1 MLPVL
6 PLWSADPQSVMDHH
20 AKSFAWAARL
30 LGATAR
36 RDAAL
41 LYAYARAADDFADE
55 EHLGSLE
62 QRSKALQKLRDG
74 ALHSTRLAN
83 TQSEESLA
91 TRTGLMLRRHGVP
104 SAVLETFMASL
115 QEDTSARQV
124 ESTSDLLQF
133 AYGVAGTV
141 GQMMRPLLGAAPAA
155 DPYAIALGIGMQL
168 TNIARDVVED
178 AQRERCYIPAQWGV
192 TLRVMSAPKNAAEVS
207 IAFAALQRLLALSDD
222 FYAYGHAGLSAIP
235 SHNRRSIRVAA
246 ALYQGIGKKIL
257 RRGPSLY
264 WTGRVSL
271 TRTEKIKTTVATL
284 FSSSLSTHTV
294 VRDVWTKDLS
304 HLAGTA
310 GFPIVN

>member
-1 MLPVL
+1 
-6 PLWSADPQSVMDHH
+6 MDQH

-30 LGATAR
+30 LGASAR

-55 EHLGSLE
+55 EHLGSLD
-62 QRSKALQKLRDG
+62 QRSKALKRLRDC
-74 ALHSTRLAN
+74 ALQSVRFAN
-83 TQSEESLA
+83 TQSGDNLA
-91 TRTGLMLRRHGVP
+91 TQTGSMLRRYGVP
-104 SAVLETFMASL
+104 NAVLENFMESL
-115 QEDTSARQV
+115 QADTSARQV
-124 ESTSDLLQF
+124 DSTSDLLQF

-141 GQMMRPLLGAAPAA
+141 GQMMRPLLGAEPDA
-155 DPYAIALGIGMQL
+155 DPHAIALGIAMQL

-192 TLRVMSAPKNAAEVS
+192 TLKVMSAPKSAAEVA

-257 RRGPSLY
+257 RRGPALY

-271 TRTEKIKTTVATL
+271 TRTEKLKTTIATF
-284 FSSSLSTHTV
+284 FSSSLSPHTA
-294 VRDVWTKDLS
+294 VRDVWTNDLS

-310 GFPIVN
+310 GFPAVV

>member
-1 MLPVL
+1 
-6 PLWSADPQSVMDHH
+6 MDHH

-30 LGATAR
+30 LGASAR

-62 QRSKALQKLRDG
+62 QRSKALKKLRDG
-74 ALHSTRLAN
+74 ALRFECLAN
-83 TQSEESLA
+83 AQSEDNLA
-91 TRTGLMLRRHGVP
+91 TQTGSMLRRYGV
-104 SAVLETFMASL
+104 SNAVLETFMESL
-115 QEDTSARQV
+115 QADTSARQV
-124 ESTSDLLQF
+124 DSTSDLLHF

-141 GQMMRPLLGAAPAA
+141 GQMMRPLLGAAPDA
-155 DPYAIALGIGMQL
+155 DPHAIALGIAMQL

-178 AQRERCYIPAQWGV
+178 AQRKRCYIPAQWGV
-192 TLRVMSAPKNAAEVS
+192 TLKVMSAPKNAAEVS

-222 FYAYGHAGLSAIP
+222 FYAYGRAGLNAIP

-257 RRGPSLY
+257 RRGPALY

-271 TRTEKIKTTVATL
+271 TRSEKVKTTIATL
-284 FSSSLSTHTV
+284 FSSLLSTHAVT
-294 VRDVWTKDLS
+294 RDVWTKDLS

-310 GFPIVN
+310 GFPVIY